1 MSFVPMYWFK
11 YRGVATGII
20 FAGAGIF
27 GLICPIVVEKGLNAI
42 GFRWTLRIMALFVL
56 VLCLGS
62 SIIVRPRYAPDASVP
77 KTLHLS
83 RKDFGF
89 ITTKKFAVLASSVLF
104 QGCAYFIPNLFI
116 QRKLSLSLSCL

>member
-1 MSFVPMYWFK
+1 MYWFK

-27 GLICPIVVEKGLNAI
+27 GLICPIVVEKGLNTI

-62 SIIVRPRYAPDASVP
+62 SIIVRPRYAPDASKP
-77 KTLHLS
+77 KQLHLS
-83 RKDFGF
+83 RKDFRF
-89 ITTKKFAVLASSVLF
+89 IMTKKFAVLSFCVFF
-104 QGCAYFIPNLFI
+104 QGLAYFIPNLFI
-116 QRKLSLSLSCL
+116 QRK